1 MKEPTL
7 KDVYPLYKGVNLTAV
22 GKKMGFWPLPV
33 FHRLKRLKL
42 NYFRKMLRVE
52 KLIRPY
58 THEEMKYDFDM
69 YDFIHIEKKEKRRHF
84 REYTIPK
91 IIRFIKKTTCENR
104 VYLGINGHVRNKSAI
119 YKVILNTIFKELNM

>member
-7 KDVYPLYKGVNLTAV
+7 KDVYPLYRGAYFKSFEG
-22 GKKMGFWPLPV
+22 KMGFWPLPV

-69 YDFIHIEKKEKRRHF
+69 YDFVAIEQKEKRRYF
-84 REYTIPK
+84 WKYTVPK
-91 IIRFIKKTTCENR
+91 IIRFIKKT
-104 VYLGINGHVRNKSAI
+104 S
-119 YKVILNTIFKELNM
+119 